1 MDQRIEA
8 SMYSFIQKIII
19 IIIICFIKLALES
32 IAHDGEK
39 TYLSTI
45 RLRDLL
51 PRNMDEFYRY
61 EGSLTTPDC
70 NEIVIWTVFKV

>member
-8 SMYSFIQKIII
+8 SMYSFIQI

-32 IAHDGEK
+32 IAHEDEE